1 MSRNGD
7 CMKKTICL
15 AGIPL
20 LVLIDQLTKYW
31 ARTWLSVKGPVVL
44 IPGALELRYL
54 TNQGS
59 AWGMLSGQ
67 MVFFYI
73 FTILALGILGFVWY
87 RIPAE
92 KKYRKL
98 LLIMTFMIAGAL
110 GNLIDRVIFRYVID
124 FIYISLI
131 DFPIF
136 NVADMY
142 VTIPAAFLVLF
153 VLTVYKDDE
162 FTFLRRKKEPQEKG
176 EQ

>member
-1 MSRNGD
+1 MRRG
-7 CMKKTICL
+7 TEIGL
-15 AGIPL
+15 FVGL
-20 LVLIDQLTKYW
+20 TVLDQLVKQLTVH
-31 ARTWLSVKGPVVL
+31 RTALL
-44 IPGALELRYL
+44 IPGVIRLQYTENR
-54 TNQGS
+54 G
-59 AWGMLSGQ
+59 
-67 MVFFYI
+67 F
-73 FTILALGILGFVWY
+73 ALGLFDGAGTAALVISLVVFIGVIVCLY
-87 RIPAE
+87 RMPRDSSLRIP
-92 KKYRKL
+92 
-98 LLIMTFMIAGAL
+98 LIVICAGAL